1 MMPRVQT
8 VTIDLS
14 EVTSSAELHAL
25 LRESL
30 GFPDWYGC
38 NLDAFWDAITG
49 LVEMP
54 LKLQISGWQAF
65 SSHLPRDARLMQKC
79 LEQMT
84 TEFPEQAAT
93 VVFD

>member
-14 EVTSSAELHAL
+14 DVTSAAELHAL
-25 LRESL
+25 LREKL
-30 GFPDWYGC
+30 GFPGWYGC
-38 NLDAFWDAITG
+38 NWDAFWDAITG
-49 LVEMP
+49 LVDMP

-84 TEFPEQAAT
+84 AEFPEQAAT

>member
-1 MMPRVQT
+1 MSRVQT
-8 VTIDLS
+8 VNIDLS
-14 EVTSSAELHAL
+14 DVTSAAELHAL
-25 LRESL
+25 LREKL

-38 NLDAFWDAITG
+38 NWDAFWDAITG

-54 LKLQISGWQAF
+54 LKLQISGWQRF
-65 SSHLPRDARLMQKC
+65 SSHLPRDAQLMQKC

-84 TEFPEQAAT
+84 AEFPEQAAT